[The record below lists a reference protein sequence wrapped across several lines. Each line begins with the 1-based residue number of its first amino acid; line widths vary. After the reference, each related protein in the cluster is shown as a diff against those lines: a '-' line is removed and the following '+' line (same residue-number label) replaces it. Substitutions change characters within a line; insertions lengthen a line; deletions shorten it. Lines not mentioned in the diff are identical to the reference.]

1 MNIAITFR
9 HLDASDAVRDYA
21 TEKLGKL
28 QKFLRQPMRAK
39 ATLSLENKKQ
49 CCEVEV
55 SAGGTHFVAHDAG
68 DDMYVAASVA
78 QGEGATLLVYKVD
91 TGDTEN
97 GDDETG
103 PNDYQTGATVELGFS
118 F

>member
-49 CCEVEV
+49 CCEVEI
-55 SAGGTHFVAHDAG
+55 SAGSTHFVAHDSG
-68 DDMYVAASVA
+68 DDMYASIDRVSDKLERQITHDHGVRVAQKKGAESAGEFAAS
-78 QGEGATLLVYKVD
+78 QES
-91 TGDTEN
+91 E
-97 GDDETG
+97 
-103 PNDYQTGATVELGFS
+103 
-118 F
+118 